1 MKLRSKILLL
11 AVVPLLVAVSAIALG
26 ITMQTLELAR
36 HQKEVLRAAW
46 IDTKETELR
55 HYVRLAYSA
64 IAPLL
69 HGPDTPEARARAL
82 DTLSKMEFDRDGY
95 FFVYSLQGVSLMHPR
110 QPELVGRNLHDM
122 RDRDGNWVI
131 QDLLAA
137 ARAGGAAGS
146 PIRYL
151 WEKPSVHET
160 VRKLGYVM
168 EIQPW
173 GWMIGTGIYIDD
185 VQQTLAQVDEAV
197 QSSISEMI
205 RWVGG
210 ISALCLVFVAVCGLA
225 LNISDHRQSD
235 AKLRLLARQVVR
247 SQEDERARLS
257 RELHDGLSQ
266 VLVSVKLQLEAARA
280 RLKHAPA
287 DAART
292 ADPLLDG
299 ALGRLNGAV
308 GEVRRISHN
317 LRPTLLDDLGLPA
330 ALEHLT
336 RERWETPQGPLD
348 ARLRVEGVPEPL
360 PENQATAFFR
370 LAQEALANA
379 LRHAQ
384 ANHVEMR
391 LRYAAGQTE
400 LIIHDDGRGFD
411 LHAVRDDPRD
421 GIGLHNMNER
431 MAALGGELFIQ
442 SSRQGTTLHARL
454 PRAAPKEAFA

>member
-46 IDTKETELR
+46 IDTKEAELR
-55 HYVRLAYSA
+55 HYVRLAHSA

-69 HGPDTPEARARAL
+69 AAPDTPQTRARAL
-82 DTLSKMEFDRDGY
+82 ETLSNMEFDRDGY
-95 FFVYSLQGVSLMHPR
+95 FFVYGLDGVSLMHPR
-110 QPELVGRNLHDM
+110 QPELVGRNLRDM
-122 RDRDGNWVI
+122 RDREGNLVI
-131 QDLLAA
+131 RDLLAA

-151 WEKPSVHET
+151 WEKPSAHDT

-168 EIQPW
+168 EVQPW

-185 VQQTLAQVDEAV
+185 VQHTLAEVDAAV

-205 RWVGG
+205 GWVGG

-225 LNISDHRQSD
+225 LNISDQRQSD

-266 VLVSVKLQLEAARA
+266 VLVSIKLQLEAARA
-280 RLKHAPA
+280 RLKRSPA
-287 DAART
+287 DAT
-292 ADPLLDG
+292 QQVDPLLEG
-299 ALGRLNGAV
+299 ALARLNGAV
-308 GEVRRISHN
+308 GEMRRISHN

-336 RERWETPQGPLD
+336 HEPWETPQGTLH
-348 ARLRVEGVPEPL
+348 AQLRVQGTPRPL
-360 PENQATAFFR
+360 PENQATALFR
-370 LAQEALANA
+370 LAQEALANT
-379 LRHAQ
+379 LRHAR
-384 ANHVEMR
+384 ATRVDMD
-391 LRYAAGQTE
+391 LRYAVEHTE
-400 LIIHDDGRGFD
+400 LIIHDNGRGFD

-421 GIGLHNMNER
+421 GIGLHNMTER
-431 MAALGGELFIQ
+431 MATLGGELDIQ
-442 SSRQGTTLHARL
+442 SGRQGTTLHARL
-454 PRAAPKEAFA
+454 PRAAATEAFA

>member
-36 HQKEVLRAAW
+36 HQKDVLRAAW
-46 IDTKETELR
+46 IDTKEAELR

-64 IAPLL
+64 ISPLL
-69 HGPDTPEARARAL
+69 AAPDTPQTRAQAL
-82 DTLSKMEFDRDGY
+82 QTLSNMEFDRDGY
-95 FFVYSLQGVSLMHPR
+95 FFVYGLDGVSLMHPR
-110 QPELVGRNLHDM
+110 QPELVGRNLWDM
-122 RDRDGNWVI
+122 RDREGTLVI
-131 QDLLAA
+131 QELLAA
-137 ARAGGAAGS
+137 AHAGGPAGS

-151 WEKPSVHET
+151 WEKPSAHDT

-168 EIQPW
+168 EVQPW
-173 GWMIGTGIYIDD
+173 GWMLGTGIYIDD
-185 VQQTLAQVDEAV
+185 VQHTLGQVNAAV

-205 RWVGG
+205 GWVGG
-210 ISALCLVFVAVCGLA
+210 ISAFCLIFVAVCGLA
-225 LNISDHRQSD
+225 LNISDQRQSD

-266 VLVSVKLQLEAARA
+266 LLVSIKLQLEAART
-280 RLKHAPA
+280 RLKRNPA
-287 DAART
+287 DAPQIF
-292 ADPLLDG
+292 DPLLEG

-317 LRPTLLDDLGLPA
+317 LRPTLLDDLSLPA

-336 RERWETPQGPLD
+336 RESWETPQGAVRAHLHI
-348 ARLRVEGVPEPL
+348 EGAPQPM
-360 PENQATAFFR
+360 PENQTTALFR
-370 LAQEALANA
+370 LAQEALANT

-384 ANHVEMR
+384 ANRIDIR
-391 LRYAAGQTE
+391 LRYAVDKTE
-400 LIIHDDGRGFD
+400 LIIHDNGRGFD

-421 GIGLHNMNER
+421 GIGLHNMTER
-431 MAALGGELFIQ
+431 MATLGGELHIQ
-442 SSRQGTTLHARL
+442 SGRQGTTLHATL
-454 PRAAPKEAFA
+454 PRTANKETFA